1 MWLTLLGP
9 PDLDLE
15 AGGSNL
21 GREGFANGP
30 GSICASHGEIFF
42 GQ

>member
-9 PDLDLE
+9 PDLDQRLPTLE

-30 GSICASHGEIFF
+30 RA
-42 GQ
+42 